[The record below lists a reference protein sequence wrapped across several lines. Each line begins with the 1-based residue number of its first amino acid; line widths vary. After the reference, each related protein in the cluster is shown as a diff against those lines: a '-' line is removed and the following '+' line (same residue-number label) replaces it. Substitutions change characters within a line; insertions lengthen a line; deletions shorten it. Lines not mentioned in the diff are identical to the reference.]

1 MQVRYVV
8 VSAIL
13 LRFWSISGG
22 CLRVDGRWIF
32 LRWIDQGSPK
42 DGIQDPS
49 AQIEWSETEWAF
61 SEPDLIVPIP
71 PQEIPATAVL
81 DQLRALIGAGR
92 CCQQPGLCLEHK
104 KRATLRSPF
113 FMPVQPC
120 VVTDERSA

>member
-1 MQVRYVV
+1 MAV
-8 VSAIL
+8 
-13 LRFWSISGG
+13 G
-22 CLRVDGRWIF
+22 F

-81 DQLRALIGAGR
+81 DQLRARIGAGR
-92 CCQQPGLCLEHK
+92 CCQQPGLCREHK